1 MQLPPKKK
9 TNQPTKKKHKQK
21 NTTKLHTKLKWNI
34 NGLSV
39 AVKTPPDSVPPSHL
53 LGEAQP
59 HPNQVGVI
67 HNVAVRQGGSFGA
80 PRRPLQDTRHYGMM
94 TPFPRMSFLC
104 SPERFPWVDLA
115 LLRHKKMVQVQLN
128 RIHMEPSH
136 LHQPLRK
143 GWVARTAE
151 ARGEARTFPPSYRR
165 RQKHGLVSEGRRQR
179 KWDVQLPMSPA
190 MNPTTRHGAGRSTY
204 WSKLDVDG
212 LVTREALLR
221 GSQLLHVAAVPGLHH
236 LIHVEGARQLGVQR
250 DDNG

>member
-1 MQLPPKKK
+1 MVSLWQ
-9 TNQPTKKKHKQK
+9 
-21 NTTKLHTKLKWNI
+21 WR
-34 NGLSV
+34 
-39 AVKTPPDSVPPSHL
+39 
-53 LGEAQP
+53 
-59 HPNQVGVI
+59 HPQT
-67 HNVAVRQGGSFGA
+67 
-80 PRRPLQDTRHYGMM
+80 L
-94 TPFPRMSFLC
+94 FPRPTC
-104 SPERFPWVDLA
+104 SVKPSLIPIRLA
-115 LLRHKKMVQVQLN
+115 LFTMLLCDRVAPLGLPVVPCKIQGIMEWWHLFQGWASCALQRGFPGLILHFILHWDKKKMVQVQLN

-179 KWDVQLPMSPA
+179 KWDVQLPMSPV

-212 LVTREALLR
+212 LVTGEALLR
-221 GSQLLHVAAVPGLHH
+221 GSQLLHVAAVPSLHH
-236 LIHVEGARQLGVQR
+236 LVHVEGARQLGVQR